1 MPSKPTLT
9 PIGEVSD
16 LAPSSLRRNIKIGQC
31 FAIKL
36 HRWFVLSKG
45 VVPTKPKQLPLFE

>member
-16 LAPSSLRRNIKIGQC
+16 LAPSSLRRNVKIGQG

-36 HRWFVLSKG
+36 HRWFVFSKG
-45 VVPTKPKQLPLFE
+45 VPSTKPNQLPLF